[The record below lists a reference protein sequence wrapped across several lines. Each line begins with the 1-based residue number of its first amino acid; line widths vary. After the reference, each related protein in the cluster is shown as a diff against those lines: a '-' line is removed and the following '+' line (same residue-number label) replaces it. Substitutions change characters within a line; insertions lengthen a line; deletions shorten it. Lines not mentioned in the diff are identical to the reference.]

1 MVSPDDCV
9 TLNVVMFTFYVLLF
23 YRDFFSFDSVPTNWP
38 GQKKSHWRSYGHSF
52 SDHWTG
58 LFACLWA
65 HPISFNRERW
75 VILYI
80 SWGLPH
86 DVSFLTHSRSLL
98 LQSRAKFVRDDASS
112 TEWASALN
120 KLNAS
125 ATMFTTRFEPPQ
137 KDYLRISVPSKMK
150 NESKYSILHFRVYL
164 QGFKE
169 TVNPQKLNF
178 VIIIYCFLCKTQKEM
193 LSSIVPLLF
202 SIQWKLMDCQTTK
215 M

>member
-1 MVSPDDCV
+1 MGRPDDFV

-38 GQKKSHWRSYGHSF
+38 GQKKSHWHSYGHSV

-120 KLNAS
+120 KQNAS
-125 ATMFTTRFEPPQ
+125 ATMFTTRFEPAQ
-137 KDYLRISVPSKMK
+137 KDYLGLVSHLKWKMK
-150 NESKYSILHFRVYL
+150 ANISFPAFKVYL

-169 TVNPQKLNF
+169 TVNPKNENF
-178 VIIIYCFLCKTQKEM
+178 VIIIYCFYVKKTKR
-193 LSSIVPLLF
+193 
-202 SIQWKLMDCQTTK
+202 DA
-215 M
+215 